1 VNPMNDIKE
10 FETKLHSLR
19 SELTQRIE
27 AIHKDT
33 HHTEEPV
40 EKDFAEQAT
49 QSENDDVLNALDNE
63 AQQTVNMIDQ
73 ALVRITEGSYGLCES
88 CGEAINERRLE
99 VVPYAS
105 LCIKCAEEQSI
116 D

>member
-1 VNPMNDIKE
+1 MINTEE
-10 FETKLHSLR
+10 FEAKLQSLR

-49 QSENDDVLNALDNE
+49 QSENDDVLNALDVE

-73 ALVRITEGSYGLCES
+73 ALVRIADGNFGLCQS
-88 CGEAINERRLE
+88 CGEPINSQRLE

-105 LCIKCAEEQSI
+105 LCIKCAEEQSA

>member
-1 VNPMNDIKE
+1 MNQKIDNEK
-10 FETKLHSLR
+10 FESTLR
-19 SELTQRIE
+19 ELRTELTQRIE

-63 AQQTVNMIDQ
+63 AQQTVHMIDQ
-73 ALVRITEGSYGLCES
+73 ALKRIEDGHYGLCQS
-88 CGEAINERRLE
+88 CGESINEKRLE
-99 VVPYAS
+99 AVPYTA
-105 LCIKCAEEQSI
+105 LCIKCAEQQ
-116 D
+116 

>member
-1 VNPMNDIKE
+1 MNQVNTEIFEKKLRELKAE
-10 FETKLHSLR
+10 FSKR
-19 SELTQRIE
+19 VE

-63 AQQTVNMIDQ
+63 AQQTIHMIDH
-73 ALVRITEGSYGLCES
+73 ALTKIGNGSYGQCES
-88 CGEAINERRLE
+88 CGEMINSKRLE
-99 VVPYAS
+99 AVPYAT
-105 LCIKCAEEQSI
+105 LCIQCAEDS
-116 D
+116 

>member
-1 VNPMNDIKE
+1 MNPSINTDE
-10 FETKLHSLR
+10 FKTKLNTLR
-19 SELTQRIE
+19 ADLAQRIE

-73 ALVRITEGSYGLCES
+73 ALLRIADGSYGLCQS
-88 CGEAINERRLE
+88 CGEAINDQRLRA
-99 VVPYAS
+99 VPYAAF
-105 LCIKCAEEQSI
+105 CIKCAEQQ
-116 D
+116 

>member
-1 VNPMNDIKE
+1 MIKTEE
-10 FETKLHSLR
+10 FKAKLQSLR
-19 SELTQRIE
+19 SEFTQRID

-63 AQQTVNMIDQ
+63 AKQTVNMIDQ
-73 ALVRITEGSYGLCES
+73 ALVRIANGNYGLCES
-88 CGEAINERRLE
+88 CGEQINEQRLDA
-99 VVPYAS
+99 VPYAS
-105 LCIKCAEEQSI
+105 LCIKCAEEQSEG
-116 D
+116 